1 MIHQV
6 DRDLGSIT
14 QVTTDSPTVA
24 SEWGMGHAGQMDVV
38 KARSSDVASWME
50 LVAEVEPLFG
60 PMPAFTE
67 VIQKHIHRGS
77 AFVVRDDH
85 NNVLGAVLRG
95 GQPPQIQIRWLAV
108 RSAARRSGIGRAL
121 IAAALRDLPTP
132 CRVDVVKF
140 GADTPAGAAA
150 RGLYM
155 AFGFHPKEHLP
166 TGPEGGSRQRF
177 QLDRE

>member
-1 MIHQV
+1 
-6 DRDLGSIT
+6 LS
-14 QVTTDSPTVA
+14 
-24 SEWGMGHAGQMDVV
+24 HARQMDAV

-60 PMPAFTE
+60 PMPDFTE
-67 VIQKHIHRGS
+67 VIEKHVRRGS

-85 NNVLGAVLRG
+85 DNVLGAVLRG
-95 GQPPQIQIRWLAV
+95 GHPPLIHIRWLAV
-108 RSAARRSGIGRAL
+108 RLAARGSGIGRAL

-132 CRVDVVKF
+132 CRVDVVTF
-140 GADTPAGAAA
+140 GADTAGGGAA

>member
-1 MIHQV
+1 
-6 DRDLGSIT
+6 
-14 QVTTDSPTVA
+14 
-24 SEWGMGHAGQMDVV
+24 
-38 KARSSDVASWME
+38 ME

-60 PMPAFTE
+60 PMPDFTDFIE
-67 VIQKHIHRGS
+67 KHVRRGS
-77 AFVVRDDH
+77 AFVVRDEHDT
-85 NNVLGAVLRG
+85 VLGAVLRG
-95 GQPPQIQIRWLAV
+95 GHPPLIHIRWLAV
-108 RSAARRSGIGRAL
+108 RLAARGSGIGRAL

-132 CRVDVVKF
+132 CRVDVVTF
-140 GADTPAGAAA
+140 GADTAGGGAA